1 MSNEETENSEGGTEE
16 NVSAVPEAADPVRK
30 WTLIVLAICGVLITW
45 YLVADRHTPY
55 TSQARV
61 HALVVP
67 IASQVSA
74 TVTEVFVSNNQYV
87 KEGDELFRVDPDRF
101 QFAVETAEANL
112 QSARQATGA
121 SAANIDAAKA
131 SLGSAI
137 ANRLRSEQD
146 VVRMRGIKEEDP
158 GAISVRRLQAAEATY
173 SISVQQ
179 VAAAR
184 ASLEKARQDFGEE
197 GEQNVR
203 ILQAK
208 AALSQARLDLQRT
221 TIRAPTDGLVTDV
234 RVDRGNFASTG
245 APQMTFLAIHN
256 IWVQADFTE
265 NNLGNIEPGTEV
277 EISFDA
283 LPGKVFKGRIRS
295 IGFGVAIDTAALGAL
310 PTIDN
315 NRQWLRDAQRFP
327 VVVDVDDLE
336 SGKISGVR
344 VGSQASVMVYAGD
357 SWILNSIAW
366 VYIRVASILSY
377 AY

>member
-1 MSNEETENSEGGTEE
+1 MSNEETDNPEGEAE
-16 NVSAVPEAADPVRK
+16 ASVSAVPAAMDPVRK
-30 WTLIVLAICGVLITW
+30 WTLIVLGVCVVMIAW
-45 YLVADRHTPY
+45 HLVADRHTPY

-74 TVTEVFVSNNQYV
+74 TVTDVFVSNNQFV
-87 KEGDELFRVDPDRF
+87 KEGEELFKIDPERF
-101 QFAVETAEANL
+101 RLAVETAEANL

-121 SAANIDAAKA
+121 SAANITAAEA
-131 SLGSAI
+131 SLGSAN
-137 ANRLRSEQD
+137 ANRIRSQQD
-146 VVRMRGIKEEDP
+146 VERMRGIIEEDP

-173 SISVQQ
+173 SISLQQ
-179 VAAAR
+179 VEAAR

-203 ILQAK
+203 ILQAQ
-208 AALSQARLDLQRT
+208 AALSQARLDLERT
-221 TIRAPTDGLVTDV
+221 SVRAPTDGLVTDV

-245 APQMTFLAIHN
+245 APQMTFLAVHN
-256 IWVQADFTE
+256 VWVQADFTE
-265 NNLGNIEPGTEV
+265 NNLGNIKSGEEV

-283 LPGKVFKGRIRS
+283 LPGKVFKGRVRS

-327 VVVDVDDLE
+327 VVIDIQNLGQE
-336 SGKISGVR
+336 NLSGVR
-344 VGSQASVMVYAGD
+344 VGSQASVLVYTGD
-357 SWILNSIAW
+357 SWILNSVAW
-366 VYIRVASILSY
+366 IHVRLASILSY

>member
-45 YLVADRHTPY
+45 HLVADRHTPY

-67 IASQVSA
+67 IAAQVSA

-87 KEGDELFRVDPDRF
+87 AEGDELFRVDPDRF
-101 QFAVETAEANL
+101 QLAVETAEANL

-121 SAANIDAAKA
+121 SAANIVAAEA

-265 NNLGNIEPGTEV
+265 NNLGNIEPGTKV

-336 SGKISGVR
+336 SGKIRGVR

-366 VYIRVASILSY
+366 VYVRIASIFSY